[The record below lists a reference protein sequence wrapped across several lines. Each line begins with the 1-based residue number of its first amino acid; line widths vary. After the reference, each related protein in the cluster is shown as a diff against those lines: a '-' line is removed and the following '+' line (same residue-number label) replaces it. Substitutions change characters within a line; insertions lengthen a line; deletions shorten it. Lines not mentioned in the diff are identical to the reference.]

1 MPFLHLL
8 QGDHSQRVRLVNS
21 ISYCCFEWEDVSA
34 RNLQMSYPAVGAVNL
49 IQVSPNSLG
58 LLSVSFSQVLLHSQ
72 SELPQAVGTS
82 CSGGCTGEMHIFFY
96 ILRIFVCSVS

>member
-21 ISYCCFEWEDVSA
+21 ISCCCFEWEDVSA
-34 RNLQMSYPAVGAVNL
+34 CNLQMSYPAVGAVNL
-49 IQVSPNSLG
+49 IQVSPNSLD